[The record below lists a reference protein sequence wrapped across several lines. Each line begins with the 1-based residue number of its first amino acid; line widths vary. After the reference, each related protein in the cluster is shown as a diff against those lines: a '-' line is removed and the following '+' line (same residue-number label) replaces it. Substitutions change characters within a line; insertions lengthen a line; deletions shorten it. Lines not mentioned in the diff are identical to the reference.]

1 MKLKEEILAT
11 EVEDLAKLSNDIQ
24 KVLEDD
30 TVVVIGNKTQIE
42 AEKKICSMKSLLY
55 INLLQIEIKT
65 GRHFDVASSF
75 FWSPDLFPRT
85 IQWFPCNL

>member
-30 TVVVIGNKTQIE
+30 TVVVIGTNTIE
-42 AEKKICSMKSLLY
+42 AEK
-55 INLLQIEIKT
+55 
-65 GRHFDVASSF
+65 
-75 FWSPDLFPRT
+75 DLFDEVFT
-85 IQWFPCNL
+85 LY

>member
-42 AEKKICSMKSLLY
+42 AEK
-55 INLLQIEIKT
+55 
-65 GRHFDVASSF
+65 RFV
-75 FWSPDLFPRT
+75 R
-85 IQWFPCNL
+85 